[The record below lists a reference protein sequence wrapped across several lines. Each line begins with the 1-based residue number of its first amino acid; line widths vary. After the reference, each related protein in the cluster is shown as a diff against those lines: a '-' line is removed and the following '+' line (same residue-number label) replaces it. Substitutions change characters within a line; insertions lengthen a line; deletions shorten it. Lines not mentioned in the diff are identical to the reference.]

1 MDAQTT
7 LKICGVA
14 NVSPNPAFRTDVDE
28 SKCDTRQISGGF
40 HRV

>member
-14 NVSPNPAFRTDVDE
+14 NVSPNPPFWTDVDE
-28 SKCDTRQISGGF
+28 SKSDSHTRQIC
-40 HRV
+40 V